1 MAPGDPILPSPPGSS
16 WSLGKHRSPSPKK
29 EPSSG
34 FGDRDWDRGTRGAGF
49 GRSSQAEL
57 LWAQPGCEI
66 RSYTWPAHRP
76 RAMQQLLLPKPTRGG
91 CGHHVEQGP
100 VCPAWSK
107 VPLCRAP
114 WGHPAP
120 PPPSQPRSRALDVP
134 ARLFRAETY
143 EPVSVRAETPKEHAS
158 CRVGVVF
165 LDVAKPWEPPDEQA
179 APPGGAERTPRI
191 CGAHDTR
198 LNHSLR
204 GLLPTC
210 LDEQGVLM
218 RSRKTVAM
226 VMECFACVAEG
237 AEVSRSKYE
246 QPPQPQGGPAG
257 GNWCPRWG
265 SSLRPGGSW
274 GSCQKTP
281 SSFLAQTSRIG
292 KFSSKKKLKK
302 KINRKKPP

>member
-1 MAPGDPILPSPPGSS
+1 M
-16 WSLGKHRSPSPKK
+16 
-29 EPSSG
+29 
-34 FGDRDWDRGTRGAGF
+34 
-49 GRSSQAEL
+49 
-57 LWAQPGCEI
+57 
-66 RSYTWPAHRP
+66 
-76 RAMQQLLLPKPTRGG
+76 
-91 CGHHVEQGP
+91 
-100 VCPAWSK
+100 CPAWSK
-107 VPLCRAP
+107 VPPCRAP

-120 PPPSQPRSRALDVP
+120 PPPSQPRSRAVDVP
-134 ARLFRAETY
+134 AWLFRAETY

-257 GNWCPRWG
+257 GNWCPRLGQLAPSRRELGQLPKNAPLFPCSNKQDWEVQQ
-265 SSLRPGGSW
+265 
-274 GSCQKTP
+274 QKE
-281 SSFLAQTSRIG
+281 I
-292 KFSSKKKLKK
+292 KKK
-302 KINRKKPP
+302 NRKKPP